1 MQLLSVYKECIFSR
15 IAIDTDLLRVPSLL
29 QYCRLVQALMILA

>member
-15 IAIDTDLLRVPSLL
+15 IAIDILESKRHKSTFHMTRV
-29 QYCRLVQALMILA
+29 